1 MSSESN
7 QGVMT
12 KSLKTIVTIAIVVIV
27 AVGGYFGYQEWIT
40 KPKNEK
46 AAAAMMEMERFF
58 QNGQYEEAVNG
69 DGLNQGALSIIS
81 QYGSTKSGN
90 LAHYYAGMS
99 FLQLG
104 EYQQA
109 IKHLDQYNAASGTTL
124 QVLAEG
130 AKGDAHLEL
139 GEKDKAI
146 ASYRK
151 AAEYKDQ
158 IASPLFLYRV
168 AMLLEAKDQNDEA
181 VKYLLQIKEEY
192 PESPQALEVEKYLA
206 YLGFVE

>member
-27 AVGGYFGYQEWIT
+27 AVGGYFGYQEWVT

-139 GEKDKAI
+139 GEEDKAI

-181 VKYLLQIKEEY
+181 VKYLLQIKIGR
-192 PESPQALEVEKYLA
+192 AHV
-206 YLGFVE
+206 

>member
-12 KSLKTIVTIAIVVIV
+12 KSLKTIVTIAIVIIV
-27 AVGGYFGYQEWIT
+27 AVGGYFGYQEWVT

-46 AAAAMMEMERFF
+46 AAAAMMEMEQFF
-58 QNGQYEEAVNG
+58 QNGQFEEAING
-69 DGLNQGALSIIS
+69 DGLNQGALAIIA
-81 QYGSTKSGN
+81 QYGNTKSGN
-90 LAHYYAGMS
+90 LARYYAGMS
-99 FLQLG
+99 FMQLG
-104 EYQQA
+104 EYQEA
-109 IKHLDQYNAASGTTL
+109 LKYLNEYKAASGTTL

-139 GEKDKAI
+139 GDQEKAI

-158 IASPLFLYRV
+158 VASPLFLYRV
-168 AMLLEAKDQNDEA
+168 ALVLEAQDKNDEA
-181 VKYLLQIKEEY
+181 IKYLLQIKEEY
-192 PESPQALEVEKYLA
+192 PESPQALEVDKYLA

>member
-27 AVGGYFGYQEWIT
+27 AVGGYFGYQEWVT

-139 GEKDKAI
+139 GEEDKAI